1 MADDVVE
8 NSTNKRDITM
18 VFDYYSPSYA
28 EIVAYANQTSNN
40 IYVESIYKYLGYK
53 KYKIGTFETGSR
65 AITDYLKLHNLST
78 KGVRIVDGS
87 GLSRMNMMTA
97 RFMTDFLTEVSKQPY
112 YADYLETLSQ
122 IGKSGT
128 AKNMLKNTNL
138 KRDIYIKSGS
148 MNGIKSYAG
157 YIVGNNG
164 DVITFCFMVNNFKC
178 SGTKVGKKL
187 EQILLMLI
195 D

>member
-1 MADDVVE
+1 
-8 NSTNKRDITM
+8 
-18 VFDYYSPSYA
+18 
-28 EIVAYANQTSNN
+28 
-40 IYVESIYKYLGYK
+40 
-53 KYKIGTFETGSR
+53 
-65 AITDYLKLHNLST
+65 
-78 KGVRIVDGS
+78 
-87 GLSRMNMMTA
+87 
-97 RFMTDFLTEVSKQPY
+97 
-112 YADYLETLSQ
+112 
-122 IGKSGT
+122 
-128 AKNMLKNTNL
+128 
-138 KRDIYIKSGS
+138 